1 MKAFMAA
8 QLEKDKQIE
17 LVLEKILLELKRI
30 HIVQQSLLSRNLPD
44 LISDNP
50 GEGRFLFKGTVHFFL
65 RGSHLKLLLN
75 ISEFPPNVF
84 LFYVSLSIH

>member
-50 GEGRFLFKGTVHFFL
+50 GEGRFLF
-65 RGSHLKLLLN
+65 
-75 ISEFPPNVF
+75 
-84 LFYVSLSIH
+84 